1 MKHFILGCAGSLL
14 LALASVTYAADTP
27 AAEGTVNP
35 TPEVAAN
42 PPADAVA
49 TPAPEAAVSPPA
61 EAASNPQ
68 PQVAA
73 EQPADTGMTSA
84 PAGQKAPTEKT
95 AMGTSMAPPVVSD
108 PGKVYLIREN
118 PFYWLHIEKSIEH
131 ARDAE
136 IAGNMGQLLE
146 LRTHAQISL
155 MQAQEAQRAGNVAG
169 LNEGIANLK
178 KALEPQGSTSA
189 ASSVAQGGVDPQ
201 CIDELERQCG
211 DVQPGGG
218 RIQQCFDDKINN
230 FSSMCQEK
238 LKEGKSAIATSILA
252 TRHEKVQSGTSREEG
267 AARSATDFVR
277 EARKNLSQAAG
288 KKYVEIKPQP
298 VVAVSAER

>member
-1 MKHFILGCAGSLL
+1 M
-14 LALASVTYAADTP
+14 TP
-27 AAEGTVNP
+27 
-35 TPEVAAN
+35 
-42 PPADAVA
+42 
-49 TPAPEAAVSPPA
+49 
-61 EAASNPQ
+61 
-68 PQVAA
+68 
-73 EQPADTGMTSA
+73 A

-118 PFYWLHIEKSIEH
+118 PFYWQHIEKSIEH

-155 MQAQEAQRAGNVAG
+155 MQAREAQRAGNVAG

-178 KALEPQGSTSA
+178 KALETQASTQA
-189 ASSVAQGGVDPQ
+189 QASSAQGVDPQ

-238 LKEGKSAIATSILA
+238 LKEGKSAIAASIIA

-288 KKYVEIKPQP
+288 KKYVEIPPQK
-298 VVAVSAER
+298 AAASN

>member
-1 MKHFILGCAGSLL
+1 MRQKQFILSCAGSFLL
-14 LALASVTYAADTP
+14 VLASASYAADVP
-27 AAEGTVNP
+27 PDAAVN
-35 TPEVAAN
+35 
-42 PPADAVA
+42 
-49 TPAPEAAVSPPA
+49 PAPETRAVSPQP

-68 PQVAA
+68 LQVAA
-73 EQPADTGMTSA
+73 EPPADTGMTSA
-84 PAGQKAPTEKT
+84 PAGQKAPVEKT
-95 AMGTSMAPPVVSD
+95 SMGTAMAPVVND

-155 MQAQEAQRAGNVAG
+155 MQAREAQRAGNVAG
-169 LNEGIANLK
+169 MNEGIANLK
-178 KALEPQGSTSA
+178 KALETQGSTPA
-189 ASSVAQGGVDPQ
+189 ASSLAQGGVDPQ

-211 DVQPGGG
+211 DVQPGSG

-238 LKEGKSAIATSILA
+238 LKEGKSAIAAAILEN
-252 TRHEKVQSGTSREEG
+252 RHEKVLSGTC
-267 AARSATDFVR
+267 
-277 EARKNLSQAAG
+277 
-288 KKYVEIKPQP
+288 P
-298 VVAVSAER
+298 

>member
-1 MKHFILGCAGSLL
+1 MRRKQLILSCAGSFLL
-14 LALASVTYAADTP
+14 VLASASYAADTP
-27 AAEGTVNP
+27 AEGTVNP

-42 PPADAVA
+42 PTADVVA
-49 TPAPEAAVSPPA
+49 TPAPEAAPA
-61 EAASNPQ
+61 EAASNP
-68 PQVAA
+68 PQIAA
-73 EQPADTGMTSA
+73 EPPADTGMTSA
-84 PAGQKAPTEKT
+84 PAGQKVPTEKT
-95 AMGTSMAPPVVSD
+95 AMGTPMAVVND
-108 PGKVYLIREN
+108 PGKVYLIRES

-136 IAGNMGQLLE
+136 IAGNMGQLFD
-146 LRTHAQISL
+146 LRTHAQMSL
-155 MQAQEAQRAGNVAG
+155 MQAHEAQRAGNVAG

-178 KALEPQGSTSA
+178 KALEPQGSTPS

-211 DVQPGGG
+211 DVQPGGR
-218 RIQQCFDDKINN
+218 RIQQCFDDKVNN

-238 LKEGKSAIATSILA
+238 LKEGKAAIAAAILEN
-252 TRHEKVQSGTSREEG
+252 RHNKQLSGTAREE
-267 AARSATDFVR
+267 AAVRSSTDFVR

>member
-1 MKHFILGCAGSLL
+1 MTKPISDRFRLALSCAGGLL
-14 LALASVTYAADTP
+14 LVLSSASYAADVP
-27 AAEGTVNP
+27 PDAAVN
-35 TPEVAAN
+35 
-42 PPADAVA
+42 
-49 TPAPEAAVSPPA
+49 PAPEAAVSPQP
-61 EAASNPQ
+61 EAASNP

-73 EQPADTGMTSA
+73 EPPADTGMTSA

-118 PFYWLHIEKSIEH
+118 PFYWHHIEKSIEH

-155 MQAQEAQRAGNVAG
+155 MEAREAQRAGNVAG

-178 KALEPQGSTSA
+178 KALEPQGATPA

-238 LKEGKSAIATSILA
+238 LKEGKSAIAASILA
-252 TRHEKVQSGTSREEG
+252 TRHEKVQTGTSREEG

-288 KKYVEIKPQP
+288 KKYVEIPPQK
-298 VVAVSAER
+298 AAASN

>member
-1 MKHFILGCAGSLL
+1 MRRKQLILSCAGSFLL
-14 LALASVTYAADTP
+14 VLASASYAADTP
-27 AAEGTVNP
+27 AEGTVSP

-42 PPADAVA
+42 PPADGIA
-49 TPAPEAAVSPPA
+49 TPAPEAAPA
-61 EAASNPQ
+61 EAASNP

-73 EQPADTGMTSA
+73 EPPADTGMTSA
-84 PAGQKAPTEKT
+84 PAGQKVPTEKT
-95 AMGTSMAPPVVSD
+95 AMGTSMAPPAVND

-118 PFYWLHIEKSIEH
+118 PFYWLHVEKSIEH

-136 IAGNMGQLLE
+136 IAGNMGQLFD
-146 LRTHAQISL
+146 LRTHAQMSL
-155 MQAQEAQRAGNVAG
+155 MQAHEAQRAGNVAG
-169 LNEGIANLK
+169 LNEGMANLK
-178 KALEPQGSTSA
+178 KALEPQGSTPS

-211 DVQPGGG
+211 DVQPGGR
-218 RIQQCFDDKINN
+218 RIQQCFDDKVNN

-238 LKEGKSAIATSILA
+238 LKEGKAAIAAAILEN
-252 TRHEKVQSGTSREEG
+252 RHNKQLSGTAREE
-267 AARSATDFVR
+267 AAVRSSTDFVR

>member
-1 MKHFILGCAGSLL
+1 MKHFVLSCAGSLL

-108 PGKVYLIREN
+108 PGKVYLIRES

-288 KKYVEIKPQP
+288 KKYVEIPPQK
-298 VVAVSAER
+298 AAASN

>member
-1 MKHFILGCAGSLL
+1 MTKPISHRFQLALSCAGGLL
-14 LALASVTYAADTP
+14 LVLSSASYAADAP
-27 AAEGTVNP
+27 PDAAVN
-35 TPEVAAN
+35 
-42 PPADAVA
+42 
-49 TPAPEAAVSPPA
+49 PAPEAAVSPQP

-68 PQVAA
+68 VQVAA
-73 EQPADTGMTSA
+73 EPPADAGMTSA
-84 PAGQKAPTEKT
+84 PAEQKAPTEKT
-95 AMGTSMAPPVVSD
+95 AMGPPVVND

-136 IAGNMGQLLE
+136 IAGNMGQLSE

-155 MQAQEAQRAGNVAG
+155 MQAREAQRAGNVAG

-238 LKEGKSAIATSILA
+238 LKEGKSAIAASILA
-252 TRHEKVQSGTSREEG
+252 TRHEKVQTGTSREEG